1 MGPGR
6 RAELMGRL
14 LSNEKF
20 RGYLLQAVALV
31 LVLGVV
37 ISFVV
42 TAQTNL
48 AARGI
53 TSGFSFLD
61 RATGWDISFS
71 VLEYTINDPYWWV
84 ILIGV
89 LNTFILG
96 ISCIVIATILGT
108 VIGIARLSNN
118 LVLESASTIY
128 VEIFRNVPLILQGF
142 FWYAVITHFPP
153 PRQAHQIADSIFLTS
168 RGLYVPTLNI
178 SGEAFAML
186 FAAMLLAAL
195 ALFIAYRQPFGTT
208 LYRHRE
214 KTPWAALG
222 FVILVA
228 VALVLAR
235 EGGASSPVIDTPYLK
250 GLNFRGGFRVSP
262 EFAAIATAIVI
273 FGSAYIAEIVRGGFL
288 SVPNGQIEAAR
299 SLGLK
304 PWPIYWK
311 VRIPLALRTII
322 PPLGNQ
328 YVFLMKSTTIGIAI
342 GYNDLF
348 MITST
353 SINQSGQTIELL
365 FIMMACF
372 LFINY
377 SITSVMNA
385 VNRSMA
391 LKGHEAKT

>member
-1 MGPGR
+1 MG
-6 RAELMGRL
+6 AL
-14 LSNEKF
+14 LSNEKY
-20 RGYLLQAVALV
+20 RGYLLQAVAIV

-37 ISFVV
+37 ITFVV
-42 TAQTNL
+42 TAQANL

-53 TSGFSFLD
+53 TSGFSFLE

-96 ISCIVIATILGT
+96 ISCIVIATVVGT
-108 VIGIARLSNN
+108 FIGIARLSRN

-142 FWYAVITHFPP
+142 FWYAIVIHFPP
-153 PRQAHQIADSIFLTS
+153 PRRAHDIADSVFLTS
-168 RGLYVPTLNI
+168 RGLYIPTLNI
-178 SGEAFAML
+178 SGEGFAML
-186 FAAMLLAAL
+186 FAALLLAAL
-195 ALFIAYRQPFGTT
+195 GLFIAYRQPFGTAI
-208 LYRHRE
+208 YRHRE
-214 KTPWAALG
+214 KTPWLALG
-222 FVILVA
+222 FVVLVT

-235 EGGASSPVIDTPYLK
+235 EGGAGSPIIDMPYLK

-262 EFAAIATAIVI
+262 EFAAVAAAIII
-273 FGSAYIAEIVRGGFL
+273 FGSAYIAEIVRAGFL
-288 SVPNGQIEAAR
+288 SVPNGQVEAAR

-304 PWPIYWK
+304 SWPIYWK

-365 FIMMACF
+365 FIMMMCF

-377 SITSVMNA
+377 SISTVMNA
-385 VNRSMA
+385 INRSLA
-391 LKGHEAKT
+391 LKGYEAKT

>member
-1 MGPGR
+1 MNS
-6 RAELMGRL
+6 L
-14 LSNEKF
+14 LQNEKF
-20 RGYLLQAVALV
+20 RGHALQAIALV

-42 TAQTNL
+42 TAQANL

-96 ISCIVIATILGT
+96 ISCIVIATVLGT
-108 VIGIARLSNN
+108 VIGIARLSRN
-118 LVLESASTIY
+118 LVLETASTVY
-128 VEIFRNVPLILQGF
+128 VETFRNVPLILQGF
-142 FWYAVITHFPP
+142 FWYAVVTHFPP
-153 PRQAHQIADSIFLTS
+153 PRRAHEIADSVFLTS

-186 FAAMLLAAL
+186 FAAIMLAAL
-195 ALFIAYRQPFGTT
+195 LLFLAYRQPFGTAIH
-208 LYRHRE
+208 RHRE
-214 KTPWAALG
+214 KTPWIALA
-222 FVILVA
+222 FLVA
-228 VALVLAR
+228 VTALLLISR
-235 EGGASSPVIDTPYLK
+235 EGGADSPVIDMPYLK

-262 EFAAIATAIVI
+262 EFAAIAAAIVI

-365 FIMMACF
+365 FIMMMCF

-377 SITSVMNA
+377 SISTVMNGI
-385 VNRSMA
+385 NRAMA
-391 LKGHEAKT
+391 LKGHETKT

>member
-1 MGPGR
+1 MG
-6 RAELMGRL
+6 AL
-14 LSNEKF
+14 LSNEKY

-37 ISFVV
+37 VTFVV
-42 TAQTNL
+42 TAQANL

-53 TSGFSFLD
+53 TSGFSFLE

-96 ISCIVIATILGT
+96 ITCIVIATILGT
-108 VIGIARLSNN
+108 LIGMARLSRN
-118 LVLESASTIY
+118 LVLESASTVY

-142 FWYAVITHFPP
+142 FWYAVVTHFPP
-153 PRQAHQIADSIFLTS
+153 PRRAHEIADSVFLTS

-178 SGEAFAML
+178 SGEGFAML
-186 FAAMLLAAL
+186 FAALLLAAL
-195 ALFIAYRQPFGTT
+195 ALFMAYRQPFGTAIHG
-208 LYRHRE
+208 HRE
-214 KTPWAALG
+214 KTPWLALG
-222 FVILVA
+222 FLVVVT
-228 VALVLAR
+228 VALVVTR
-235 EGGASSPVIDTPYLK
+235 EGGASSPIFDMPYLK

-262 EFAAIATAIVI
+262 EFAAIAAAIVI
-273 FGSAYIAEIVRGGFL
+273 FGSAYIAEIVRAGFL
-288 SVPNGQIEAAR
+288 SVPNGQVEAAR

-365 FIMMACF
+365 FIMMMCF

-377 SITSVMNA
+377 SISTVMNA
-385 VNRSMA
+385 INRSMA
-391 LKGHEAKT
+391 LKGYEAKT